1 MAQDF
6 NTGPNAAP
14 GGAPENA
21 RVNDAAMNAELK
33 QAQILQNNTIK
44 GLTDTIEKLTKQYEE
59 LTQSG
64 KDLSQD
70 EARVSKELQ
79 DKIQNL
85 SEVLKNTKDGIT
97 KGESSASLSGIGQKE
112 RIQTF
117 DKLTSIIKDFQKSN
131 AAFIKTSG
139 EESSDN
145 FDAWFASYTAQ
156 KKSEIESLKAT
167 ENNNLLLGDIK
178 KILKLESEELA
189 NLNDEE
195 LTVIAKKNLKLTLE
209 QKTRDLEFYEQ
220 NKGIIRITKLA
231 DEHEQEGVKKIISS
245 SEANSPKPTLEHG
258 FKSIHKS
265 LNALV
270 QNTKSRNLF
279 QIIADLL
286 GPVGHIIM
294 FMMKWL
300 FVPAAIALGLFV
312 GVIEAQIQAF
322 GTIGRFFKSLY
333 TTLRG
338 VLVEFASAGKYFKW
352 ISTYVIDLA
361 YVFSLSSKM
370 IKRSILDII
379 AEFKFG
385 RTSFIGQLGVKV
397 NNFLRGVDW
406 VISLFRETG
415 PLRKVGYAMDFTA
428 TNLLAVGKKF
438 TSAVRT
444 ISESIVLFGRRL
456 KSTLLGI
463 ISPFTKMERFLGT
476 KTGMFVHLLDVL
488 FGGFL
493 HVFTLFSV
501 FRTIGRYS
509 VLILGPLAGIFQVLM
524 GLPTFF
530 RKIFSGSFREALKAL
545 LGMAVLIMTQFFSGL
560 LGPAG
565 PILALTLFNFEKIL
579 KWFDPLFDL
588 IVDIVMWVGSMLAEI
603 WETILKPLIVGIEE
617 LLDLIVDTVFLIVNF
632 AVARFKW
639 TFNTII
645 KPLFGWI
652 LWGLSWLAKL
662 IVFAINGWVLLF
674 KVVII
679 PAVKMVSNYIGEIL
693 TALEDSLISVLNSII
708 DWVNSITGWLGMKK
722 ISRFETNEEAKKKE
736 ELAAAERKKQEL
748 EEKNKKDMQGAV
760 KDGVME
766 GMEAAQEV
774 IKDIYDFTKEDAV
787 NVYGA
792 LNDMLSGDGRKI
804 AEIPGRLMEGL
815 KNGWGAVTGALDKT
829 GISDKIGSGINSAK
843 GVVVP
848 MLERMNAPQM
858 QYATNAN
865 PNIDQQSYVNNAM
878 GFTPPTNRS
887 EIINNNNNV
896 YNTTSGGGSS
906 ILPIISAGHTDPTKV
921 SLQIGLRPPG

>member
-14 GGAPENA
+14 GGASENA

-85 SEVLKNTKDGIT
+85 SEVLKNTKNGIT
-97 KGESSASLSGIGQKE
+97 KEESSASLSGIGQKE

-117 DKLTSIIKDFQKSN
+117 DRLTSVIKDFQKSN

-145 FDAWFASYTAQ
+145 FDAWFASYTAK

-167 ENNNLLLGDIK
+167 EDNNLLLGDIK

-189 NLNDEE
+189 NLTDEE
-195 LTVIAKKNLKLTLE
+195 LTVVAKKNLKLTLE

-220 NKGIIRITKLA
+220 NKNSIRITKLA
-231 DEHEQEGVKKIISS
+231 DEHEQEGFKKIISS

-312 GVIEAQIQAF
+312 GVVEAQIHALKR
-322 GTIGRFFKSLY
+322 IGRLLKLLY
-333 TTLRG
+333 TTIRD
-338 VLVEFASAGKYFKW
+338 VLVEFGLTGKYFKW
-352 ISTYVIDLA
+352 ISTNVIDLSYA
-361 YVFSLSSKM
+361 FELSSKM

-385 RTSFIGQLGVKV
+385 RTSFIGQLGGKVK
-397 NNFLRGVDW
+397 NFLRGVDW

-428 TNLLAVGKKF
+428 THLLAVGKKF

-444 ISESIVLFGRRL
+444 ISESIGLFGQRL
-456 KSTLLGI
+456 KSILLGV
-463 ISPFTKMERFLGT
+463 ISPFIKMESFLGT

-509 VLILGPLAGIFQVLM
+509 NLILGPLAGVFQVFM

-530 RKIFSGSFREALKAL
+530 RKLFSGSFREAFKGF
-545 LGMAVLIMTQFFSGL
+545 LGMVVLIATQFFSSA

-588 IVDIVMWVGSMLAEI
+588 IIDIVIWVGGMLGEI
-603 WETILKPLIVGIEE
+603 WEMVVPLLEGIEE
-617 LLDLIVDTVFLIVNF
+617 LLDSLVDVIFIIVN
-632 AVARFKW
+632 AMVARFKW

-645 KPLFGWI
+645 KPLFSLI
-652 LWGLSWLAKL
+652 LWGLSWLVKL
-662 IVFAINGWVLLF
+662 IQFAIHGWVLLF
-674 KVVII
+674 KEVII
-679 PAVKMVSNYIGEIL
+679 PAVKIVSNYISKIL
-693 TALEDSLISVLNSII
+693 TSLEDSLIYVLNSII

-722 ISRFETNEEAKKKE
+722 ISHFDTSEEAKKKE

-748 EEKNKKDMQGAV
+748 EEKNKKDMQDAV
-760 KDGVME
+760 KDGVVE
-766 GMEAAQEV
+766 GMEKAQEI
-774 IKDIYDFTKEDAV
+774 IKDIYHLTKEDAV

-792 LNDMLSGDGRKI
+792 INDMLSGDGSKI
-804 AEIPGRLMEGL
+804 AGITDRLREGL
-815 KNGWGAVTGALDKT
+815 KNGWSAISGALDKT
-829 GISDKIGSGINSAK
+829 GISDKISSGLDNAK

-858 QYATNAN
+858 QYTTNAN

>member
-117 DKLTSIIKDFQKSN
+117 DRLTSIIKDFQKSN

-167 ENNNLLLGDIK
+167 EDNN
-178 KILKLESEELA
+178 
-189 NLNDEE
+189 EE
-195 LTVIAKKNLKLTLE
+195 LTVVAKKNLKLTLE

-231 DEHEQEGVKKIISS
+231 DEHEQEGFKKIISS

-312 GVIEAQIQAF
+312 GVVEAQIHAF
-322 GTIGRFFKSLY
+322 KRIGRLLKFLY
-333 TTLRG
+333 TTIRD
-338 VLVEFASAGKYFKW
+338 VLVEFGLTGKYFKW
-352 ISTYVIDLA
+352 ISTHVIDLSYA
-361 YVFSLSSKM
+361 FDLSSKR

-379 AEFKFG
+379 AEFKYG
-385 RTSFIGQLGVKV
+385 RTSFIGQLGGKVKK
-397 NNFLRGVDW
+397 FLLGVDW

-415 PLRKVGYAMDFTA
+415 PLRKVGYAMDVTA

-438 TSAVRT
+438 TSGVRT
-444 ISESIVLFGRRL
+444 ISESIALFGQRL
-456 KSTLLGI
+456 HATLRGVL
-463 ISPFTKMERFLGT
+463 SPFIRMEAFLGT
-476 KTGMFVHLLDVL
+476 KTGMFVHLLDML

-509 VLILGPLAGIFQVLM
+509 VLILAPLAGIFQVFI

-530 RKIFSGSFREALKAL
+530 RKLFSGSFREAFKGL
-545 LGMAVLIMTQFFSGL
+545 LGMTVLIFTQFLSGL

-588 IVDIVMWVGSMLAEI
+588 IVDIVIWVGGMLGEI
-603 WETILKPLIVGIEE
+603 WDMLLPLLVGIEE
-617 LLDLIVDTVFLIVNF
+617 LLDSLVDTVFIIVNTM
-632 AVARFKW
+632 VARFKW

-645 KPLFGWI
+645 KPLFSII
-652 LWGLSWLAKL
+652 LWGLSWLVKL
-662 IVFAINGWVLLF
+662 IKFAIGGWVLLF

-693 TALEDSLISVLNSII
+693 TALEDSLIYVLNSII

-722 ISRFETNEEAKKKE
+722 ISHFDTSEEAKKKE

-748 EEKNKKDMQGAV
+748 EEKNKKDMQDAV

-766 GMEAAQEV
+766 GMFEGFQTV
-774 IKDIYDFTKEDAV
+774 IKDIYHLTKEDAV

-792 LNDMLSGDGRKI
+792 LNDMLGGDGSKI

-815 KNGWGAVTGALDKT
+815 KNGWGAVTDALDKT